1 MLGASLMR
9 RLLIL
14 SSVVLALGVPFAIG
28 YHLSATNR
36 ATTPVALPNVV
47 DEVREALAARY
58 YRAVPPEVLHKGS
71 VDEMISALD
80 DPYTEYL
87 APQAYKLVREETASS
102 YSGIG
107 VSLLPSTHGFLVVAL
122 RPGPAARAGVRVGD
136 VLVEVDGEAA
146 TSAADVLGALSDRKK
161 GESVPLTVIRDG
173 HRTELHATLEDN
185 PGPAWRSSERD
196 RFQPFEGFDAFAG
209 PGAEQT
215 RRALDDAR
223 RRIDDLERRIQ
234 RLERRENRM

>member
-1 MLGASLMR
+1 MRTRSIITVLTSLALAGGLAGSALAKPDSSAPPRDDSDSFHITMTAGKGRLGIGIIQISSELRTHLGAPSDR
-9 RLLIL
+9 G
-14 SSVVLALGVPFAIG
+14 VL
-28 YHLSATNR
+28 
-36 ATTPVALPNVV
+36 V
-47 DEVREALAARY
+47 D
-58 YRAVPPEVLHKGS
+58 AVKADS
-71 VDEMISALD
+71 
-80 DPYTEYL
+80 
-87 APQAYKLVREETASS
+87 
-102 YSGIG
+102 
-107 VSLLPSTHGFLVVAL
+107 
-122 RPGPAARAGVRVGD
+122 PAARAGVRVGD